1 MLIKN
6 LIETIFVIFLYIA
19 RDLMID
25 ALQANHG
32 KLFSYPVDVCG
43 NQRWAIT
50 CSMIIWVPID
60 VKHHNLSAL

>member
-1 MLIKN
+1 M
-6 LIETIFVIFLYIA
+6 FIFLYIA

-43 NQRWAIT
+43 NQRWEVSYSIHGVAIG
-50 CSMIIWVPID
+50 C
-60 VKHHNLSAL
+60 ALP